1 MRQDINSFY
10 ILQVSDFHISEDSK
24 DSAKNALRAVTD
36 KIKEMKINIRYLI
49 HTGDII
55 NSKDISQ
62 KIEEQYGTKLT
73 PEEYDE
79 RLDKIAKQRFKIAE
93 ELIEDFEKNLDVMQ
107 KNIVI
112 CCGNHDK
119 VRYKTRKKEAFK
131 PFQEFLKNV
140 CSHTEL
146 TELHKLDNLNVLV
159 LNTNV
164 SDDKKVT
171 CVDCEN
177 LKKVLNVEL
186 QDEQPSWF
194 YTYGENSNVSEEDS
208 KVNVIVAHQPLY
220 DICEQIRLPYGS
232 ETQTT
237 DFLSAL
243 QDFINGN
250 GIYLC
255 GDKHTSSIA
264 ASYIH
269 DIPHY
274 FCGHPFVFEKNN
286 FPSDCVH
293 IDLTQSQKREI
304 DYNLIEIK
312 EGKTGHA

>member
-10 ILQVSDFHISEDSK
+10 IWQVSDFHISEDSK

-186 QDEQPSWF
+186 QDEQPSVLTCW
-194 YTYGENSNVSEEDS
+194 YLA
-208 KVNVIVAHQPLY
+208 I
-220 DICEQIRLPYGS
+220 LP
-232 ETQTT
+232 
-237 DFLSAL
+237 
-243 QDFINGN
+243 
-250 GIYLC
+250 
-255 GDKHTSSIA
+255 
-264 ASYIH
+264 
-269 DIPHY
+269 P
-274 FCGHPFVFEKNN
+274 
-286 FPSDCVH
+286 
-293 IDLTQSQKREI
+293 R
-304 DYNLIEIK
+304 
-312 EGKTGHA
+312 